1 MEPFIGFRQLPDQ
14 GVAFIKCLIAVGV
27 LIKLKD
33 SAGQPVEEWIIH
45 SVLAGII
52 IGAFYRLVSLIF
64 RSVFP
69 VLLDRLQFVHSLGL
83 DNLHRTVDQGIVD
96 LDFNGL
102 PIGADIDMVLFRAD
116 GVQGRRA
123 GNLLDDPMTE
133 RHILKGEGSVFP
145 GSCHKEG
152 IFFCKFLRAGSK
164 QANQRAL
171 QGKVLTAFGVLAVF
185 HTVNAPAD
193 HLIGNGLAVID
204 RNRYQADF
212 LPGIRK
218 DYRVLLIGKHK
229 CLIGGALLD
238 IEAAKRQ
245 VGGKGSRILAGRVLH
260 RRNRHNFQKPVLRD
274 HAAVRRCQ
282 VRGSIKPKG
291 NILVFFIHA

>member
-33 SAGQPVEEWIIH
+33 GARQPVEEWIVR

-52 IGAFYRLVSLIF
+52 SGAFFRLASLTF
-64 RSVFP
+64 RTVFL
-69 VLLDRLQFVHSLGL
+69 VLLDRLQFIHSLGL
-83 DNLHRTVDQGIVD
+83 DNLHRTVDQGIVN

-123 GNLLDDPMTE
+123 GNLLDDPMAE
-133 RHILKGEGSVFP
+133 RHVLKGEGSVFP
-145 GSCHKEG
+145 GSRHQQG
-152 IFFCKFLRAGSK
+152 IFLGKFFRAGSK
-164 QANQRAL
+164 QADQRAL

-185 HTVNAPAD
+185 HTVNTPAD
-193 HLIGNGLAVID
+193 QFIGNGLAVID
-204 RNRYQADF
+204 RNRNQSGF

-218 DYRVLLIGKHK
+218 DYRVLLIGKHERF
-229 CLIGGALLD
+229 IGGAFLD
-238 IEAAKRQ
+238 IVASKRQ
-245 VGGKGSRILAGRVLH
+245 IGGKGSRILTGRVLH
-260 RRNRHNFQKPVLRD
+260 RRNRHDFQKPARGN

>member
-33 SAGQPVEEWIIH
+33 SAGQPVEEWIVR

-52 IGAFYRLVSLIF
+52 IGAFFCLASLTF
-64 RSVFP
+64 RTVFL

-123 GNLLDDPMTE
+123 GNLLDDPMAE
-133 RHILKGEGSVFP
+133 RHILKGEGAVFP
-145 GSCHKEG
+145 GSRHKEG
-152 IFFCKFLRAGSK
+152 IFLGKFLRAGSE
-164 QANQRAL
+164 QADQRAL
-171 QGKVLTAFGVLAVF
+171 Q
-185 HTVNAPAD
+185 
-193 HLIGNGLAVID
+193 I
-204 RNRYQADF
+204 
-212 LPGIRK
+212 LPCR
-218 DYRVLLIGKHK
+218 
-229 CLIGGALLD
+229 
-238 IEAAKRQ
+238 EQ
-245 VGGKGSRILAGRVLH
+245 TGRSA
-260 RRNRHNFQKPVLRD
+260 RPP
-274 HAAVRRCQ
+274 
-282 VRGSIKPKG
+282 G
-291 NILVFFIHA
+291 